1 MATRNARNAAISVA
15 ARLDGALLR
24 VQAED
29 PRRVGRGD
37 VHEPGERHPALD
49 HELRER
55 HRAGASRL
63 TLLADVASN
72 HFASGREAAHFGNG
86 HPSIVPCRT
95 YPTRAGT
102 AALAVANDAQFGRFA
117 AAMAHPE
124 WATGPRLVTNSARV
138 GNRELAGRLV
148 EEAPAGDTADAWI
161 SRLRAVAVPC
171 GAPAPSRTRSP
182 IPRRSRGRWCRR
194 STTRRRGLSD
204 RPAFRS
210 RWRGP
215 RPGPAATTDLGQ
227 HTEQILCELGLQ
239 AAEISRSG
247 TTG

>member
-1 MATRNARNAAISVA
+1 M
-15 ARLDGALLR
+15 
-24 VQAED
+24 
-29 PRRVGRGD
+29 
-37 VHEPGERHPALD
+37 
-49 HELRER
+49 
-55 HRAGASRL
+55 
-63 TLLADVASN
+63 
-72 HFASGREAAHFGNG
+72 
-86 HPSIVPCRT
+86 PCRT
-95 YPTRAGT
+95 YPTRART

-148 EEAPAGDTADAWI
+148 EEALAGDTADAWI
-161 SRLRAVAVPC
+161 SRLRAVAGPC

-182 IPRRSRGRWCRR
+182 IPSLARRSRGRWCRR

-215 RPGPAATTDLGQ
+215 RPGAAATTDLGQ
-227 HTEQILCELGLQ
+227 HTEQILSELGLE
-239 AAEISRSG
+239 AAEISRLRDDG
-247 TTG
+247 VI